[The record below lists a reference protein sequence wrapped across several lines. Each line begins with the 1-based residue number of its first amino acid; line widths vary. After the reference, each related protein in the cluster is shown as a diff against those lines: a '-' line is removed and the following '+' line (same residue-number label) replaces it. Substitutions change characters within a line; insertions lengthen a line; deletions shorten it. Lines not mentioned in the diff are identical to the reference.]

1 MPTYTFVASAEIGEY
16 LGMEPIFVDCDED
29 YNLDLNKVD
38 DLIKK
43 EDIIKAIIPVHFAGK
58 PVDMN
63 SLLSISEKYNIFILE
78 DAAHALETV
87 SNVGK
92 VGNTNHASAFSFYA
106 NKNITT
112 AGEGGAV
119 ATNDK
124 ILANKIRQLS
134 LHGMTKDGWNRFKL
148 GKKWQ
153 YDVSSL
159 GYKYNMT
166 DFAASFGQWQ
176 MDRLET
182 WYDKRL
188 TIVNYYQ
195 KIYLRLTV

>member
-1 MPTYTFVASAEIGEY
+1 MLNIPFHKPTLPENFNQLLSKSIKDGWLTTGPEVKNFESRLKTYLHSSNVICVNSCTAALHLALAAKGFGKDKFIVPTYTFVASAEIGEY

-43 EDIIKAIIPVHFAGK
+43 EDNIKAIIPVHFVGK

-92 VGNTNHASAFSFYA
+92 VGNTNHASAFFFML
-106 NKNITT
+106 I
-112 AGEGGAV
+112 
-119 ATNDK
+119 K
-124 ILANKIRQLS
+124 I
-134 LHGMTKDGWNRFKL
+134 
-148 GKKWQ
+148 
-153 YDVSSL
+153 
-159 GYKYNMT
+159 
-166 DFAASFGQWQ
+166 
-176 MDRLET
+176 
-182 WYDKRL
+182 
-188 TIVNYYQ
+188 
-195 KIYLRLTV
+195 

>member
-1 MPTYTFVASAEIGEY
+1 
-16 LGMEPIFVDCDED
+16 MEPIFVDCDED

-43 EDIIKAIIPVHFAGK
+43 EDNIKAIIPVHFAGK

-112 AGEGGAV
+112 AGEECV

-134 LHGMTKDGWNRFKL
+134 LRG
-148 GKKWQ
+148 
-153 YDVSSL
+153 S
-159 GYKYNMT
+159 
-166 DFAASFGQWQ
+166 
-176 MDRLET
+176 
-182 WYDKRL
+182 
-188 TIVNYYQ
+188 
-195 KIYLRLTV
+195 